1 MGGVLQVVKEIDQI
15 PIDFPDFDISEIY
28 FPPSAQQLQVLS
40 HLFQLYE
47 TGN

>member
-15 PIDFPDFDISEIY
+15 FIDFPDFDLSEIH
-28 FPPSAQQLQVLS
+28 FPPPAQQLQVLS